1 MKKTILL
8 ILAILTMV
16 ACGKK
21 EEDKNILYIFNW
33 SDYMPQEVLDDFYKE
48 TGVKVIQDSYS
59 SNEEM
64 YAKVAAGGTG
74 YDLLFP
80 SADFQEI
87 MIKQDMVQK
96 LDKALLPNIK
106 ELDPH
111 ILDKIDYD
119 KNLDYTV
126 PYAVGAT
133 GIAVNKKFVKDYE
146 KSYNIFENAK
156 LKGKMTLLDDGRE
169 VITSAL
175 TYNGFDPRT
184 TKTGELAVAKET
196 IQKWKQNII
205 KFDSE
210 SFGKGFANEEFWVVQ
225 GYYENIAAQI
235 SEENKGNFE
244 FFIPEKGGTMYIDS
258 MVIPKDAKNI
268 ENAHK
273 FINYIHTPEV
283 YAKIIDYFEIPSINM
298 GAEKLRETKAPY
310 SIADLERTTLLKDL
324 GEALEIHNNIW
335 TEIKAGN

>member
-1 MKKTILL
+1 MKKTLLL
-8 ILAILTMV
+8 ILTILLMV
-16 ACGKK
+16 SCAKK
-21 EEDKNILYIFNW
+21 EEGKNILYIFNW

-48 TGVKVIQDSYS
+48 TGIKVIQDSYS

-64 YAKVAAGGTG
+64 YAKVATGGTG
-74 YDLLFP
+74 YDILFP

-87 MIKQDMVQK
+87 MIKQGMVQK
-96 LDKALLPNIK
+96 LNKDLIPNIK

-111 ILDKIDYD
+111 ILDKIDFD
-119 KNLDYTV
+119 KDLEFTV
-126 PYAVGAT
+126 PYAIGAT
-133 GIAVNKKFVKDYE
+133 GIAVNKKFVKEYRN
-146 KSYNIFENAK
+146 SYDIFEDTK

-175 TYNGFDPRT
+175 TYNGFDPKS
-184 TKTGELAVAKET
+184 TKTGELAIAKET
-196 IQKWKQNII
+196 ILKWKRNII

-235 SEENKGNFE
+235 SDENRKNFE

-258 MVIPKDAKNI
+258 MVIPKDAKNV

-273 FINYIHTPEV
+273 FINYIHRPEV
-283 YAKIIDYFEIPSINM
+283 YAKIIDYFEIPSVNM
-298 GAEKLRETKAPY
+298 GAEKLRETEAPY
-310 SIADLERTTLLKDL
+310 TIEDLERTTLLKDL
-324 GEALEIHNNIW
+324 GEALEIHNNLW
-335 TEIKAGN
+335 TQIKAGN

>member
-1 MKKTILL
+1 
-8 ILAILTMV
+8 
-16 ACGKK
+16 
-21 EEDKNILYIFNW
+21 
-33 SDYMPQEVLDDFYKE
+33 MPQEILDDFYKE
-48 TGVKVIQDSYS
+48 TGIKVIQDSYS

-64 YAKVAAGGTG
+64 YAKVAAGRTG

-184 TKTGELAVAKET
+184 TKTGELALAKET
-196 IQKWKQNII
+196 IQKWK
-205 KFDSE
+205 K
-210 SFGKGFANEEFWVVQ
+210 
-225 GYYENIAAQI
+225 I
-235 SEENKGNFE
+235 S
-244 FFIPEKGGTMYIDS
+244 
-258 MVIPKDAKNI
+258 
-268 ENAHK
+268 
-273 FINYIHTPEV
+273 
-283 YAKIIDYFEIPSINM
+283 
-298 GAEKLRETKAPY
+298 
-310 SIADLERTTLLKDL
+310 
-324 GEALEIHNNIW
+324 
-335 TEIKAGN
+335 